1 MINRKR
7 IEDYAFKEKLSFN
20 EAKRRLG
27 GRTRANDGPAL
38 PERGG
43 PVAGTGKPK
52 GGAKT

>member
-7 IEDYAFKEKLSFN
+7 IEDYAYKEKLSFN

-27 GRTRANDGPAL
+27 GRTRANEGFTL
-38 PERGG
+38 PERGVA
-43 PVAGTGKPK
+43 VAGTGKPK